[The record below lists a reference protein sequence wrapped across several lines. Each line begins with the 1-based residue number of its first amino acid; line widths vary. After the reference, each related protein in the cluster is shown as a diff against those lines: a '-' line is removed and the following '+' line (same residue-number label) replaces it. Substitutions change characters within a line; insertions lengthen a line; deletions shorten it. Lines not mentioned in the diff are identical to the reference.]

1 MTAPTLAVTPESAD
15 VLAQIVDWL
24 GGVFSAPM
32 SIQAVRACRSSE
44 GEELLDAMGDE
55 IGSTRGLATMR
66 SALEPDSS
74 IAGAAASL
82 SACYTRLFDGPG
94 GPLTIS
100 LYEPTY
106 SGQTP
111 RLHRKATTEME
122 ALLRQAAA
130 RLHSDFREPADHLC
144 VELALLARFL
154 RAEDRELGIQLQ
166 ERLMAWTPAC
176 AAAIALADSSGL
188 YRGAAVVLREFL
200 MAIRARPCGSAAS
213 PPIER
218 KQHAS
223 ENSC

>member
-1 MTAPTLAVTPESAD
+1 MTASKLAVTRDSAD

-32 SIQAVRACRSSE
+32 SIEAVRACRSSK

-66 SALEPDSS
+66 SALESDRTV
-74 IAGAAASL
+74 AGAAASL

-94 GPLTIS
+94 GPMTIS
-100 LYEPTY
+100 LYESTY
-106 SGQTP
+106 SGETP
-111 RLHRKATTEME
+111 HLHRKASTDME
-122 ALLRQAAA
+122 ALLRRAEA
-130 RLHSDFREPADHLC
+130 RLHPDFREPADHLC
-144 VELALLARFL
+144 VELALLATFL
-154 RAEDRELGIQLQ
+154 RTKDRERAMQLQ

-176 AAAIALADSSGL
+176 TAAIARADSSGL
-188 YRGAAVVLREFL
+188 YRGAAIVLREL
-200 MAIRARPCGSAAS
+200 LAAIQSRPWGSAAS
-213 PPIER
+213 SPIER